1 MQVYGSERC
10 GSEIIWCHTKSR
22 TEITD
27 HHRPFSVKYLVMVQ
41 YVYYSLCDY
50 LAVVFRVYAKADI
63 QNGKQL
69 KQPT

>member
-27 HHRPFSVKYLVMVQ
+27 HHRLFAVNCLSVVTRM
-41 YVYYSLCDY
+41 YV
-50 LAVVFRVYAKADI
+50 FQVYAKVYL
-63 QNGKQL
+63 QNGKEL
-69 KQPT
+69 KQLT